1 MTTQVNASIKIPQIL
16 RDRVQKLAA
25 VRKYS
30 AHALVLQAIEFYLDR
45 EEQREELRQAG
56 IRAHDEYMLTGLHL
70 TNAEVKAWL
79 AELAQGNAMEPPEC
93 HTR

>member
-1 MTTQVNASIKIPQIL
+1 MPNQVNASIKMPQIL

-30 AHALVLQAIEFYLDR
+30 AHALMLQAIESFIER

-56 IRAHDEYMLTGLHL
+56 IRAHDEYIQNGLHL
-70 TNAEVKAWL
+70 TNAEVKTWL
-79 AELAQGNAMEPPEC
+79 VELAQGNAIEPPEC